1 MMVMWNEG
9 KYHAD
14 LYKNKHFK
22 KKASVMIYSDDW
34 ELYNQLVQAVETVI
48 NEGDVE

>member
-1 MMVMWNEG
+1 MSW
-9 KYHAD
+9 KYQAD
-14 LYKNKHFK
+14 LDKIKHFK